1 MDQEEL
7 QYWKEEFPELE
18 DDEIIEIIE
27 AIDPPEPEP
36 EPEPSIADRKQ
47 KVVDIEDY
55 TKYW

>member
-7 QYWKEEFPELE
+7 QYWRDEFPELE

-27 AIDPPEPEP
+27 AIDPPTK
-36 EPEPSIADRKQ
+36 PSIADRKQ